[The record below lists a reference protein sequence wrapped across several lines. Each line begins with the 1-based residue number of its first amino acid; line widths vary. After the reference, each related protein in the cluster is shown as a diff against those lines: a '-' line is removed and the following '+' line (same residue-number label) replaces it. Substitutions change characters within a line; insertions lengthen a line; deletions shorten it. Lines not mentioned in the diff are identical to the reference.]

1 MIKKSIQFLAE
12 EINKY
17 LNLKLPGGDI
27 TQPRLVVGNIALAAE
42 STAPKPDV
50 KNKAV
55 LTLVNVEEDKIA
67 RQQEN
72 FVKTSTN
79 TVYKSPPLYIN
90 FYILFS
96 MNRNEYDDCLDF
108 LSHIMTFFQYQSV
121 FTPTSHPS
129 LDTSIQRLIV
139 DLHNVSFEQANHLWS
154 ILGGKYLPSVMYKV
168 RQVTLDEN
176 AVISESGFIQEIN
189 LNEKTKLP
197 IS

>member
-1 MIKKSIQFLAE
+1 MINKSVQFLAE

-17 LNLKLPGGDI
+17 LNLKLPGADI
-27 TQPRLVVGNIALAAE
+27 NQPRLVVGNIALAAE
-42 STAPKPDV
+42 STAAIPDV

-55 LTLVNVEEDKIA
+55 LTLVNVEEDKVA

-72 FVKTSTN
+72 FVKTSTT

-96 MNRNEYDDCLDF
+96 MNRNTYKDCLDY
-108 LSHIMTFFQYQSV
+108 LSQIMTFFQYQNV
-121 FTPTSHPS
+121 FTPITHPS
-129 LDTSIQRLIV
+129 LDNSIQRLIV
-139 DLHNVSFEQANHLWS
+139 DIHNVSFEQANHLWS

-176 AVISESGFIQEIN
+176 AVISESGFIQEISIKN
-189 LNEKTKLP
+189 KIKLP
-197 IS
+197 VS

>member
-1 MIKKSIQFLAE
+1 MINRSVQFLAE

-17 LNLKLPGGDI
+17 LNLKLPGPDI
-27 TQPRLVVGNIALAAE
+27 NQPRLVVGNIALAAE

-50 KNKAV
+50 KNKVV

-72 FVKTSTN
+72 FVKTSTT

-96 MNRNEYDDCLDF
+96 MNRDKYGDCLDF
-108 LSHIMTFFQYQSV
+108 LSQIMTFFQYQNV
-121 FTPTSHPS
+121 FTPISHPS
-129 LDTSIQRLIV
+129 LDDSIQRLIV
-139 DLHNVSFEQANHLWS
+139 DMHNVSFEQANHLWS

-176 AVISESGFIQEIN
+176 AVTSESGFIQEIN
-189 LNEKTKLP
+189 IEDKIKLP
-197 IS
+197 VS